1 MRSNT
6 APQVAQAGESG
17 VTHATLRNF
26 FDSLMRSQWATPA
39 QLEAYQRGQLKQ
51 LVTHAHQNSLFYRP
65 RLDVL
70 FRRDGSIDWERWPDV
85 PFVTR
90 DDVREHGL
98 MMHCLTVPER
108 HGTSIETAT
117 SGTTGRPLNFTMTTL
132 TRAARIASVYRFHTW
147 HELDWSKHHGVTIP
161 RRKTRCELARRCS
174 RAIAGDHR
182 GSIPRH
188 LP

>member
-1 MRSNT
+1 MK
-6 APQVAQAGESG
+6 AALA
-17 VTHATLRNF
+17 HATLRNF
-26 FDSLMRSQWATPA
+26 FESLMRSQWATPA

-70 FRRDGSIDWERWPDV
+70 FRRDGSIDWERWPEV

-108 HGTSIETAT
+108 HGASYRDGHVGDDRQAVELHDD
-117 SGTTGRPLNFTMTTL
+117 RP
-132 TRAARIASVYRFHTW
+132 
-147 HELDWSKHHGVTIP
+147 
-161 RRKTRCELARRCS
+161 
-174 RAIAGDHR
+174 
-182 GSIPRH
+182 
-188 LP
+188 